1 VDSEE
6 SLFEERE
13 IDNFNDAGE
22 PSNEVTIE
30 EQEQKLLKL

>member
-13 IDNFNDAGE
+13 IDNFNDVGE
-22 PSNEVTIE
+22 SSNEFTI
-30 EQEQKLLKL
+30 QELEKKL